1 VVAVPP
7 GAQETTAA
15 ALGVKAVAGG
25 ASREASVRAALAVL
39 PDDVDIVLVHDA
51 ARPLVPAS
59 LVEAIVQAVRGG
71 APAVVPGLAVTDT
84 IKRVDA
90 SGTVLDTPVR
100 AELRAVQTP
109 QGFRRDVLERAY
121 ATGARAV
128 CSAPVTDDAG
138 LVERIG
144 EPVLVIPG
152 SPDAF
157 KITHTA
163 DLERAESLLRSSA
176 GS

>member
-1 VVAVPP
+1 M
-7 GAQETTAA
+7 
-15 ALGVKAVAGG
+15 
-25 ASREASVRAALAVL
+25 RAALAVL

-51 ARPLVPAS
+51 ARPLVPAE
-59 LVEAIVQAVRGG
+59 LVEQVVQGVRDG
-71 APAVVPGLAVTDT
+71 APAVIPGLAVSDT

-90 SGTVLDTPVR
+90 AGVVLDTPVR

-121 ATGARAV
+121 EAAVEAVGAMPA
-128 CSAPVTDDAG
+128 TDDAG

-157 KITHTA
+157 KITHVR
-163 DLERAESLLRSSA
+163 DLERAEALLRTGASP
-176 GS
+176 

>member
-1 VVAVPP
+1 
-7 GAQETTAA
+7 
-15 ALGVKAVAGG
+15 
-25 ASREASVRAALAVL
+25 VRAALAVL

-51 ARPLVPAS
+51 ARPLVPAE
-59 LVEAIVQAVRGG
+59 LVDAIVQGVRGG
-71 APAVVPGLAVTDT
+71 APAVIPGLAVSDT

-90 SGTVLDTPVR
+90 AGVVLDTPVR

-121 ATGARAV
+121 KAAVEAVGAMPA
-128 CSAPVTDDAG
+128 TDDAG

-157 KITHTA
+157 KITHVR
-163 DLERAESLLRSSA
+163 DLERAEALLRTGASP
-176 GS
+176 

>member
-1 VVAVPP
+1 M
-7 GAQETTAA
+7 
-15 ALGVKAVAGG
+15 
-25 ASREASVRAALAVL
+25 RAALAVL

-51 ARPLVPAS
+51 ARPLVPAE
-59 LVEAIVQAVRGG
+59 LVEAIVQGVRGG
-71 APAVVPGLAVTDT
+71 APAVIPGLAVSDT

-90 SGTVLDTPVR
+90 AGVVLDTPVR

-121 ATGARAV
+121 EAAVEAVGAMLA
-128 CSAPVTDDAG
+128 TDDAG

-157 KITHTA
+157 KITHA
-163 DLERAESLLRSSA
+163 RDLERAEALLRTGASP
-176 GS
+176 